1 MKYNNILKEIGKM
14 NSNVE
19 EMEDYKKK
27 REQFSE
33 NIRRANREEMF
44 SKRRNLSS
52 ETINND
58 DLQTNSIKL
67 KTLIVD

>member
-14 NSNVE
+14 NNNVE
-19 EMEDYKKK
+19 EMDDYKKK